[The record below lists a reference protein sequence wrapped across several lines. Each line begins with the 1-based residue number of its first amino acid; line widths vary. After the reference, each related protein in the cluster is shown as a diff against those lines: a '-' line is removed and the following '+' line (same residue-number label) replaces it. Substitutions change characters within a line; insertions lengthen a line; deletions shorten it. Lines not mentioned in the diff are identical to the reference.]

1 MEKQSKKSTIKHSG
15 KNKKKDIRAKD
26 ENEVSLFLEKCN
38 SKNIYV
44 NMLPSKKCYLD
55 LDLNLFV
62 KIKNIIISK

>member
-1 MEKQSKKSTIKHSG
+1 MSLAEAIMKMNELGSNFISSIFT
-15 KNKKKDIRAKD
+15 KN

-38 SKNIYV
+38 SKNVYI

-62 KIKNIIISK
+62 KIKNIVISK